1 MPTWTP
7 GAPGTFRCVQP
18 AESTGWRKEGPGLL
32 GKGVE
37 QRWRDNGTGLAGLL
51 AGPLVG
57 KFPSSFS
64 QALFWNQ
71 KVGCG
76 EGARGERLWVSRLL
90 MRLHLYS

>member
-64 QALFWNQ
+64 QPCSGTRRWA
-71 KVGCG
+71 VGRVPEGRGCG
-76 EGARGERLWVSRLL
+76 CPGC
-90 MRLHLYS
+90 